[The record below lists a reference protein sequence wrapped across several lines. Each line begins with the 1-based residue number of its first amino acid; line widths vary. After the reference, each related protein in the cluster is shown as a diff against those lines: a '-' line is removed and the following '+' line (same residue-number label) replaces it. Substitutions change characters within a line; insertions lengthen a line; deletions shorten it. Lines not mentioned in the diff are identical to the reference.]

1 MTKTAWMETADLAA
15 GRGALGIGLGV
26 AAVAVL
32 ALLIGMF
39 VLGSRRTGN
48 STTRRPRPE
57 EQPRMPEEGPVRE
70 VRERRE
76 PDEVPRSD
84 ERLTPHELSGHGN
97 TGSRAG
103 ASQERPRWDDGSSG
117 SFGGGGPGSH

>member
-1 MTKTAWMETADLAA
+1 MTNTSWMETADLAA
-15 GRGALGIGLGV
+15 SRGALGIGLG
-26 AAVAVL
+26 AAALVVV

-39 VLGSRRTGN
+39 AFGSRRTRN

-57 EQPRMPEEGPVRE
+57 EQPRMPEGGPVHE

-84 ERLTPHELSGHGN
+84 ERLTPHELNGHGN
-97 TGSRAG
+97 AGSRAG

-117 SFGGGGPGSH
+117 SFGSGGPGSH